1 MREVFGLPLFTL
13 LNNAA
18 ADGPGQAMDCTD
30 VNKAVIQVLGSFAAD
45 VRFEASLNGTDWF
58 PFEGK
63 LACGKGIV
71 DFVSYPN
78 AVYFDVE
85 AVRYIRPVVRKYRG
99 GAVTALGYF
108 DAKGLGPY
116 SYAHFNA
123 ATAGTQVKSG
133 PGVLHAVNVG
143 DAGTG
148 MAVELR
154 DGAAVIGVVKAA
166 GHYPYDVAFNNGLT
180 VVISGTPGDVTV
192 VYK

>member
-1 MREVFGLPLFTL
+1 MPVFTL
-13 LNNAA
+13 LNNATA
-18 ADGPGQAMDCTD
+18 NGPGQAMDCTD
-30 VNKAVIQVLGSFAAD
+30 VNKAVIQVIGSFTAN
-45 VRFEASLNGTDWF
+45 VRFEASLDGTNWF

-71 DFVSYPN
+71 NMVSAPN

-85 AVRYIRPVVRKYRG
+85 AVRYLRPVVANLVQG
-99 GAVTALGYF
+99 SVTALGYF

-133 PGVLHAVNVG
+133 SGVLHAVNVG

-148 MAVELR
+148 MVVELR
-154 DGAAVIGVVKAA
+154 DGNASGPLIGVIKTA
-166 GHYPYDVAFNNGLT
+166 GHYLYDVAFSNGLT
-180 VVISGTPGDVTV
+180 VVVSGTPGDVTV